1 MESRGQSVWNG
12 ASRRAG
18 QMQKIDFDGLAPLL
32 PAVYISDIVQRHYSA
47 WAGTQ
52 EHSLSVPEFYCE
64 CHDIF
69 HRNSTISCNSANMT
83 ESLLC
88 AKYSGRSWR
97 QQSESRSIL
106 IHKGSQLHYSLT
118 TATRSDNVCGQR
130 WHKVLRGLEEAPD
143 PAWESR
149 GFQEGM
155 M

>member
-1 MESRGQSVWNG
+1 MAWHLYFLQY
-12 ASRRAG
+12 
-18 QMQKIDFDGLAPLL
+18 I
-32 PAVYISDIVQRHYSA
+32 YISDIVQRHYSA
-47 WAGTQ
+47 CRNTGTLTF
-52 EHSLSVPEFYCE
+52 SRPEFYCE

-97 QQSESRSIL
+97 QRSESRSIL
-106 IHKGSQLHYSLT
+106 MHKGSQLHYSLI
-118 TATRSDNVCGQR
+118 TAACSDNVCGQR